1 MNGYVIN
8 LYISKFKFLDKKMKL
23 RNILRM
29 LPSVN
34 YEQLETRDIELLK

>member
-8 LYISKFKFLDKKMKL
+8 LYISKFKLLNKKMEL

-29 LPSVN
+29 LPSAN
-34 YEQLETRDIELLK
+34 YEQLETRDLELSK